1 MKKDTNTA
9 LNMLAKLT
17 YNSLQ
22 IIKCLQDDILSRDTY
37 PVMEQE
43 IDYET
48 ATESLWDAAVAIRT
62 SPTRRKETLA
72 FIERKTLTQN
82 SICDTILT

>member
-1 MKKDTNTA
+1 MKNDTNTA

-43 IDYET
+43 KDFEE
-48 ATESLWDAAVAIRT
+48 ATESLWDAAVALSNLTDPDQRDLSFYRT
-62 SPTRRKETLA
+62 ENL
-72 FIERKTLTQN
+72 
-82 SICDTILT
+82 DTE

>member
-9 LNMLAKLT
+9 LNMLARLT
-17 YNSLQ
+17 YTSLQ

-43 IDYET
+43 KDFEE
-48 ATESLWDAAVAIRT
+48 ATESLWDAAVAL
-62 SPTRRKETLA
+62 SN
-72 FIERKTLTQN
+72 LTDEDQRDLSFYGTEN
-82 SICDTILT
+82 LDK

>member
-9 LNMLAKLT
+9 LNTLAKLT
-17 YNSLQ
+17 YATLQ

-43 IDYET
+43 KDYEE
-48 ATESLWDAAVAIRT
+48 ATESLWDAAVAL
-62 SPTRRKETLA
+62 SN
-72 FIERKTLTQN
+72 LTDEDQRDLSFYGTEN
-82 SICDTILT
+82 LDK

>member
-1 MKKDTNTA
+1 MKKETNTA
-9 LNMLAKLT
+9 LNTLAQLT

-43 IDYET
+43 ADYDT
-48 ATESLWDAAVAIRT
+48 ATESLWDAAVAISNLT
-62 SPTRRKETLA
+62 DPE
-72 FIERKTLTQN
+72 ERDLSFYGTENL
-82 SICDTILT
+82 D

>member
-9 LNMLAKLT
+9 LNTLAKLT
-17 YNSLQ
+17 YATLQ

-43 IDYET
+43 IDLEK
-48 ATESLWDAAVAIRT
+48 ATESLSDAARAIT
-62 SPTRRKETLA
+62 NLTDPE
-72 FIERKTLTQN
+72 ERDLSFYGTEKL
-82 SICDTILT
+82 D

>member
-9 LNMLAKLT
+9 LNTLAKLT
-17 YNSLQ
+17 YATLQ

-43 IDYET
+43 KDFEQ
-48 ATESLWDAAVAIRT
+48 ATESLWDAAVALSNLTDEDQRDLSFYGT
-62 SPTRRKETLA
+62 ETL
-72 FIERKTLTQN
+72 
-82 SICDTILT
+82 D

>member
-1 MKKDTNTA
+1 MKKDTNAA
-9 LNMLAKLT
+9 LNTLAKLT
-17 YNSLQ
+17 YATLQ

-48 ATESLWDAAVAIRT
+48 ATESLWDAAVAL
-62 SPTRRKETLA
+62 SN
-72 FIERKTLTQN
+72 LTDEDQRDLSFYGTEN
-82 SICDTILT
+82 LDK

>member
-9 LNMLAKLT
+9 LNTLAKLT
-17 YNSLQ
+17 CTSLQ

-43 IDYET
+43 KDFEE
-48 ATESLWDAAVAIRT
+48 AAESLWDAAVAL
-62 SPTRRKETLA
+62 SN
-72 FIERKTLTQN
+72 LTDEDQRDL
-82 SICDTILT
+82 SFYGTEDLDK

>member
-9 LNMLAKLT
+9 LNALAKLT
-17 YNSLQ
+17 YATLQ

-43 IDYET
+43 KDFEQ
-48 ATESLWDAAVAIRT
+48 ATESLWDAAVAL
-62 SPTRRKETLA
+62 SN
-72 FIERKTLTQN
+72 LTDEDQRDLSFYGTEN
-82 SICDTILT
+82 LDK